1 MVWPGSDRG
10 RDLRRADIQEQKEI
24 VVTATTSN
32 AGTKKRR
39 LIPTLVALVF
49 FGPIV
54 VAMLIYYGGDGR
66 WRPSGS
72 VAHGILLSQPR
83 MLPTGVMIL
92 NAGTTADFAGKWS
105 LLYVGRGD
113 CDDLCKEA
121 LHRTRQV
128 RRALGKDMSR
138 VQRLFISTSGRPNS
152 GFLAADHPGL
162 LVLAEGLAARDVV
175 LAVLGEFAEGDVFV
189 ADPVGNVVLRFP
201 AGAPM
206 KDMHEDLSL
215 LLKASQIG

>member
-1 MVWPGSDRG
+1 M
-10 RDLRRADIQEQKEI
+10 
-24 VVTATTSN
+24 TASTSN
-32 AGTKKRR
+32 AEVRNKR
-39 LIPTLVALVF
+39 LIPALVALVF

-54 VAMLIYYGGDGR
+54 VAILIYYVGGDR
-66 WRPSGS
+66 WLPSGS
-72 VAHGILLSQPR
+72 IAHGILLTQPR

-113 CDDLCKEA
+113 CDDACKEA

-128 RRALGKDMSR
+128 RRALGKEMSR
-138 VQRLFISTSGRPNS
+138 VQRLFISTTGQPNS
-152 GFLAADHPGL
+152 GFLAADQPGL
-162 LVLAEGLAARDVV
+162 LVLAEELASRDAVLAA
-175 LAVLGEFAEGDVFV
+175 LGEFAEGDVFI
-189 ADPVGNVVLRFP
+189 ADPIGNVVLRFP
-201 AGAPM
+201 AGTPM

>member
-1 MVWPGSDRG
+1 
-10 RDLRRADIQEQKEI
+10 
-24 VVTATTSN
+24 VTASTSN
-32 AGTKKRR
+32 AKVRNNR
-39 LIPTLVALVF
+39 LILTMVALVF

-54 VAMLIYYGGDGR
+54 VAMLIYYGGGKQ

-72 VAHGILLSQPR
+72 IAHGILLTQPR

-92 NAGTTADFAGKWS
+92 NAGITADFAGKWS

-113 CDDLCKEA
+113 CDDACKEA

-128 RRALGKDMSR
+128 RRALGKEMSR

-162 LVLAEGLAARDVV
+162 LVMTDGLASRDAV
-175 LAVLGEFAEGDVFV
+175 LTALGEFAEGDVFI
-189 ADPVGNVVLRFP
+189 ADPIGNVVLRFP
-201 AGAPM
+201 AGTPM